1 MTQQLMTRPSFLAP
15 LILQEATSET
25 VRASVATL
33 SPQQL
38 CISGYQQRPSVLRLR
53 S

>member
-1 MTQQLMTRPSFLAP
+1 MNLYFDTSFLAP
-15 LILQEATSET
+15 LILQEATSKT
-25 VRASVATL
+25 VEAFIATL

-38 CISGYQQRPSVLRLR
+38 CISEYKQRPSVLRLR